1 MRDIWIGFRHDGTLA
16 PDERWGLRFALAW
29 RFAVCCFVG
38 ACLVVRLLVRFHLLV
53 VNPAD
58 DIAYLAPQEIWHA
71 VLLCSMIAAVA
82 GSRPIA
88 RSHWRRPWSWCL
100 DVFGGFTAGLLFLM
114 LSADHIIVP
123 SLVHVSIAGI
133 LSAQPLRYASE
144 FVAAGSSTRVC
155 LFYDIASAGVVAL
168 LVSCI
173 LLWQLSR
180 HWRSAR
186 WRRICLGGLLAASFV
201 TMILLTARIA
211 LVEIPTISPIMAA
224 CIRVP
229 TPLHLTGAIVLMVLL
244 ASAVARRWSEPS
256 PAALGRAAWRRDEER
271 YYHERLI
278 LLLPLG
284 GIVLAQ
290 SILCKQAAYLWCRK
304 YYSDWCAVG
313 VFFEGPVACLSLALV
328 MLTVQTA
335 FRGWSKRSAVLATFQ
350 PRLTPALFLLTWL
363 VLLIIIVCSAPILGS
378 WCFAAFLRSGCYPSS
393 W

>member
-1 MRDIWIGFRHDGTLA
+1 
-16 PDERWGLRFALAW
+16 
-29 RFAVCCFVG
+29 
-38 ACLVVRLLVRFHLLV
+38 VRFHLLV
-53 VNPAD
+53 VNAEED
-58 DIAYLAPQEIWHA
+58 FAYWAPQGMGIWDA
-71 VLLCSMIAAVA
+71 VLLCSTIAAVA

-100 DVFGGFTAGLLFLM
+100 YVFGGFTAGLLFLM
-114 LSADHIIVP
+114 QLADLLTVHV
-123 SLVHVSIAGI
+123 LVHSSIAGI
-133 LSAQPLRYASE
+133 LSSQPLRYTSE

-211 LVEIPTISPIMAA
+211 LVEIPTISPVMAA

-244 ASAVARRWSEPS
+244 VSAVARRWSEPS
-256 PAALGRAAWRRDEER
+256 PAALGRAAWRRDEAR

-284 GIVLAQ
+284 GIALAH
-290 SILCKQAAYLWCRK
+290 STVRIQAAYLEFRNFFGF
-304 YYSDWCAVG
+304 SDWRMVG
-313 VFFEGPVACLSLALV
+313 TCIEGPVACLSLALV
-328 MLTVQTA
+328 MLTAQTA
-335 FRGWSKRSAVLATFQ
+335 FRGWSKRSAVLATVQ

-393 W
+393 S